1 MTPSADQAGSVPPGW
16 PPQVRPP
23 GAPHWERSAIGWMLD
38 LCPPEYRGHAVVVR
52 HPALLAWLA
61 GHHVD
66 GQLQGTRRALATARS
81 DLGGVLP
88 PPALREAVEAI
99 EQEEARLVAARRAL
113 GLLGDALRGLRYV
126 PRL

>member
-1 MTPSADQAGSVPPGW
+1 MSSGAHLPPGW
-16 PPQVRPP
+16 PPAVRPP
-23 GAPHWERSAIGWMLD
+23 GAPHWERSAVGWMLD
-38 LCPPEYRGHAVVVR
+38 LCPPEYRGHAVVTR

-81 DLGGVLP
+81 ELAEVLP

-113 GLLGDALRGLRYV
+113 ALLGDALRGVRYV